1 MSHMSWFFFLIQ
13 ILLFAYIYIYIFFFC
28 CSGPSLLCMGFS
40 LVVRNGICSVVA
52 LHRLL
57 SGVPSPF
64 VKYRLYWDQAS
75 VVAPFGLNSW
85 SFQAV
90 EHRLNSCGT
99 AAQLFWGMRI
109 HPRPGI
115 KLVSDVLAGGGWCRG
130 GQQESREFLL
140 LHWDFLESQPLFRKG
155 SKGLFSCSW
164 V

>member
-115 KLVSDVLAGGGWCRG
+115 KLVSDVLAGGFPTTEPP
-130 GQQESREFLL
+130 QKPLMAPAFPPFAVPYISLEFLY
-140 LHWDFLESQPLFRKG
+140 
-155 SKGLFSCSW
+155 
-164 V
+164 